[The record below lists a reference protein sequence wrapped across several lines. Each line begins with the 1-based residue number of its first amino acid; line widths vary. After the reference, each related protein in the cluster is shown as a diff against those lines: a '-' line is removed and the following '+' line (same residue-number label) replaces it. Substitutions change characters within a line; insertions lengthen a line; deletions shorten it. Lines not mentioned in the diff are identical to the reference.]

1 MKPFRNQ
8 KGFTL
13 IELLI
18 VVAII
23 GVLAAVGIPMYN
35 GYITNAKVNASKQFH
50 NEVKEFSAATFT
62 LCLTKSDP
70 SSAIQVGSRQVSC
83 HNAMRSWCRFFM
95 LYFKDDLQSK
105 NPWNSSLKT
114 PWCMASNPTRNFN
127 MKQFMGETRLY
138 APRSGQG
145 RWLYIYTNIGE
156 DDNGKTIMLT
166 DKVYNEGA
174 I

>member
-50 NEVKEFSAATFT
+50 NEVKEFAAATFT
-62 LCLTKSDP
+62 LCLTKSD
-70 SSAIQVGSRQVSC
+70 SSAIQLGSKQVSC
-83 HNAMRSWCRFFM
+83 RNTMHSWCKIFSA
-95 LYFKDDLQSK
+95 YFKDDLQSK

-166 DKVYNEGA
+166 DKVYNEGT